1 MASNLIENPILLVAG
16 GGYADIPL
24 IRAGKRLGYHVVT
37 SGNRVNDIG
46 HQYSDEVRLADFSDA
61 DAILSLARELR
72 IDAICA
78 ACNDFSAL
86 TAAYV
91 AEQLGL
97 PGHESTEVAQLIHHK
112 DRYRDFAHK
121 LGIPSPR
128 AVGCEDLASVEKAI
142 LQLCFPL
149 IIKPVDL
156 TGGKGITR
164 VDCRE
169 DAIQAAQK
177 AFSIS
182 KSKRIVVEEFITGS
196 RHGFSAILRGGRVVF
211 YFADDESYHLSP
223 YLVSAAST
231 PTSCRP
237 ESLDRLV
244 EYSETIAQTLRLV
257 DGIFHIQ
264 FIEPEVGDPVIIE
277 ICRRAPGDLY
287 VELVRHATG
296 APYSEWIVAASC
308 GRNIPEVR
316 HMPVRRS
323 LTRHCL
329 MADREG
335 IFAGF
340 DFDPEIEKK
349 IVDRMIWA
357 KEGDQIVDAMTHKF
371 GIVFVEHA
379 NHEEMIKQ
387 VGQLQTLLGAKLK

>member
-1 MASNLIENPILLVAG
+1 MVSNLKENPILLVAG

-24 IRAGKRLGYHVVT
+24 IRAGKGFGYHVVT
-37 SGNRVNDIG
+37 SGNRADDIG

-61 DAILSLARELR
+61 DAMLSLARELR

-86 TAAYV
+86 TAACV
-91 AEQLGL
+91 AEELRL
-97 PGHESTEVAQLIHHK
+97 PGHDSTEVAQLIHHK
-112 DRYRDFAHK
+112 DRFRHFAQK

-128 AVGCEDLASVEKAI
+128 AVGCEDLASVEEAMR
-142 LQLCFPL
+142 QLCFPL

-156 TGGKGITR
+156 TGGKGIAR

-169 DAIQAAQK
+169 DAMRAAQK

-182 KSKRIVVEEFITGS
+182 KAKRIVVEEFITGS
-196 RHGFSAILRGGRVVF
+196 RHGFSAILRSGRVVF
-211 YFADDESYHLSP
+211 YFADDEAYHLSP
-223 YLVSAAST
+223 YLVSAASA

-237 ESLDRLV
+237 ESLNRLV
-244 EYSETIAQTLRLV
+244 EYSETVAQTLRLV
-257 DGIFHIQ
+257 DGIFHVQ

-287 VELVRHATG
+287 IELVRHATG
-296 APYSEWIVAASC
+296 APYAEWIIAASS
-308 GRNIPEVR
+308 GRTIPEVR
-316 HMPVRRS
+316 HMPVRRCM
-323 LTRHCL
+323 TRHCL

-340 DFDPEIEKK
+340 NFSAEVEKK
-349 IVDRMIWA
+349 IVDRLIWA
-357 KEGDQIVDAMTHKF
+357 KKGDRIVDATTHKF
-371 GIVFVEHA
+371 GIVFMEHA
-379 NHEEMIKQ
+379 DREEMIEEA
-387 VGQLQTLLGAKLK
+387 GRLQGMLAARII

>member
-1 MASNLIENPILLVAG
+1 MRPVSATQPRLLVAG
-16 GGYADIPL
+16 GGHSDIPL
-24 IRAGKRLGYHVVT
+24 IQAARRLGHYVIT
-37 SGNRVNDIG
+37 SGNRADDLG
-46 HQYSDEVRLADFSDA
+46 HQYADEVRLADFSDA
-61 DAILSLARELR
+61 DEMLSLARELR

-91 AEQLGL
+91 AEHLGL
-97 PGHESTEVAQLIHHK
+97 PGHDSIEVSQLIHHK
-112 DRYRDFAHK
+112 DRYRYFAQK

-128 AVGCEDLASVEKAI
+128 AVGCEDLASVEEATR
-142 LQLCFPL
+142 QLCFPL

-156 TGGKGITR
+156 TGGKGIAR

-169 DAIQAAQK
+169 DAMRAAQK

-182 KSKRIVVEEFITGS
+182 KAKRIVVEEFIAGS
-196 RHGFSAILRGGRVVF
+196 RHGFSSILRSGRVVF
-211 YFADDESYHLSP
+211 YFADDEAYHLSP

-244 EYSETIAQTLRLV
+244 EYSETIAQSLRLI
-257 DGIFHIQ
+257 DGIFHVQ

-287 VELVRHATG
+287 IELVRHATG
-296 APYSEWIVAASC
+296 APYAEWIVAASS
-308 GRNIPEVR
+308 GRTIPEVSNIQLSR
-316 HMPVRRS
+316 CM
-323 LTRHCL
+323 TRHCL

-340 DFDPEIEKK
+340 DFDAEVEKK
-349 IVDRMIWA
+349 IVDRLIWA
-357 KEGDQIVDAMTHKF
+357 KEGDRIVDATTHKF

-379 NHEEMIKQ
+379 DREEMIEQ
-387 VGQLQTLLGAKLK
+387 AGRLQAMLAARVT